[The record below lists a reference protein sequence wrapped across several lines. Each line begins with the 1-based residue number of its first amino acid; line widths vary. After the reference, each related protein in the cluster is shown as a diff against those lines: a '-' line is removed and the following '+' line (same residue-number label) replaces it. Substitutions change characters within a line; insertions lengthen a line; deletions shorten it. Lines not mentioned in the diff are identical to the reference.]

1 MMIFGHYLDLWYGYA
16 EPNAVVEHHDDH
28 HGEEH
33 DDHHAEEVALLSV
46 AEVEHSSDVHHG
58 EEGHADEAH
67 GGTTLTITKTI
78 MARLQRK
85 LWCMVTITKKATV
98 TATTITLKSLR
109 LVMLV

>member
-1 MMIFGHYLDLWYGYA
+1 MVAVMP

-67 GGTTLTITKTI
+67 GGDHTDHHEDHHGE
-78 MARLQRK
+78 ASEA
-85 LWCMVTITKKATV
+85 MVHGDHHEEGQLPRRTPHGRP
-98 TATTITLKSLR
+98 SR
-109 LVMLV
+109 